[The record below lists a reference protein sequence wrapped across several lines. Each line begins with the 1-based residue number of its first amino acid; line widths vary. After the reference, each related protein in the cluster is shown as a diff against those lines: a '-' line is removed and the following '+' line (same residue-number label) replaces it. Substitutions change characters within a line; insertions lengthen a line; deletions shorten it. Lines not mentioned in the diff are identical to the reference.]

1 MDENTFNTYHC
12 FLSPI
17 CSSLSKVK
25 QSLTIETTRRDH
37 GQSLSVV
44 LVYLYMRGILLAL
57 GSSAYLSVWR
67 KKGALCVE
75 HLAVFVPSH
84 PHPLLSTVYECGG
97 CLSSQGCG
105 GSWLGC
111 QVLPATGAVSILEL
125 AAINGSSRMSR
136 APNLHRAT
144 QLFNAIGQKVHPLIL
159 TQDLFSINNATHP
172 EGIMFQAAF

>member
-17 CSSLSKVK
+17 CSSLSEIK

-44 LVYLYMRGILLAL
+44 LVYLYMRGILVAL

-75 HLAVFVPSH
+75 RLVVFVPSH
-84 PHPLLSTVYECGG
+84 PHPLLSTVHRVTDA
-97 CLSSQGCG
+97 CLLRGVVAH
-105 GSWLGC
+105 SWVVRFC
-111 QVLPATGAVSILEL
+111 LPSVQPPSWCWLPIVEAPGFLRHATS
-125 AAINGSSRMSR
+125 
-136 APNLHRAT
+136 T
-144 QLFNAIGQKVHPLIL
+144 
-159 TQDLFSINNATHP
+159 
-172 EGIMFQAAF
+172 